1 MQTLR
6 RFRRWPS
13 VRTLATLLLIAFASG
28 WIVWRRM
35 VRSTPQ
41 AADVSNLSAVKVAP
55 QFGACRVV
63 RVIDGDT
70 LDVEQRFP
78 PTNGPAHTFRIRL
91 LGVNTPETKQ
101 PGVAV
106 EPWGSE
112 AAEFTANLLVQG
124 EVRLELDRRRVD
136 RYGRFLAYVYVGEL
150 FLNEE
155 LLRSGLARRHDYPG
169 DSFSISRL
177 LSRAA
182 EEAKHEKRGIWSA
195 VE

>member
-1 MQTLR
+1 MHTLR
-6 RFRRWPS
+6 RFRRWPGL
-13 VRTLATLLLIAFASG
+13 RTLVSLLLIASAGG
-28 WIVWRRM
+28 WFVWRRM
-35 VRSTPQ
+35 VRSPPQ
-41 AADVSNLSAVKVAP
+41 GADVANLSAVEFAP

-78 PTNGPAHTFRIRL
+78 PTGGETRTFRIRL

-101 PGVAV
+101 PGVPV
-106 EPWGSE
+106 EPWGTA
-112 AAEFTANLLVQG
+112 AAEFTANFLAQG

-155 LLRSGLARRHDYPG
+155 LLRAGLARRHDYPG

-182 EEAKHEKRGIWSA
+182 DEAKHEKRGLWST